1 MRINST
7 LMLTPQLR
15 RELKTPLGILFEGSP
30 KQTLERIRQLVKE
43 QTPTKT
49 ISVGDCVSQNLTKYH
64 ISVDVMIVDN
74 RVLREPIQ
82 PIAAEAD
89 VTLQV
94 RNPPG
99 TITPETWVIIKQAL
113 GQNQKTK
120 VIVDGEEDLLAIV
133 AVMQAP
139 ADSLV
144 IYGQPHEGVV
154 AIKVTAQT
162 KKMIKKIL
170 DGMHTQ

>member
-1 MRINST
+1 MRIKKT

-15 RELKTPLGILFEGSP
+15 RELKTPLGTLLEGSP
-30 KQTLERIRQLVKE
+30 KQTMERTRQLVKE
-43 QTPTKT
+43 QKPTKT
-49 ISVGDCVSQNLTKYH
+49 ITVGDTVSQNLTRYH
-64 ISVDVMIVDN
+64 IPVDVMIVDN

-82 PIAAEAD
+82 PIEAEAE
-89 VTLQV
+89 VTVHV
-94 RNPPG
+94 RNPPS
-99 TITPETWVIIKQAL
+99 TITPEAWTTIKHAL
-113 GQNQKTK
+113 EQNQRTK

-154 AIKVTAQT
+154 VIKVTAQT
-162 KKMIKKIL
+162 KEMMQNIL
-170 DGMHTQ
+170 NTMQPQ